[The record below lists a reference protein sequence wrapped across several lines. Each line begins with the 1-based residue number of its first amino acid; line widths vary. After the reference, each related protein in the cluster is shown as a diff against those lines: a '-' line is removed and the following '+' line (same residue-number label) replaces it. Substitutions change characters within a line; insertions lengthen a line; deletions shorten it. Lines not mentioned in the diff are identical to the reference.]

1 MGKMGFLSLKSLWSL
16 RTLRSAIF
24 EIEVFDCCHT
34 TRRKKNLQF
43 KPFLLVA
50 RMANS
55 LEFKVASVLKLRES
69 VQKVF
74 EEDAGFS
81 LFLSIIQM
89 CFC

>member
-1 MGKMGFLSLKSLWSL
+1 MKSLIV
-16 RTLRSAIF
+16 AIQP
-24 EIEVFDCCHT
+24 EE
-34 TRRKKNLQF
+34 KKTYNF

-50 RMANS
+50 GMANS
-55 LEFKVASVLKLRES
+55 LDFKVASVLKLREN